1 MKNINNEKYGRLTV
15 LLLITWLALSIT
27 ASAWSLFHAG
37 SKHAVHPPLPLGLAV
52 IMPVLL
58 FALWF
63 AASPEFR
70 RFALS
75 LNVRT
80 LTIVQSWRIGVT
92 DAGRDVRPRHYD
104 GCHDDIATQPDSDL
118 CRATPDGFTHNLNCS
133 GCTLANRDRNG
144 SPYYSGFSAV
154 GIFQSR
160 GPPWLNGNQ
169 LTRQHK
175 SLFVQ

>member
-1 MKNINNEKYGRLTV
+1 MKNINDEKYGRLTV
-15 LLLITWLALSIT
+15 LLLIAWLALSIT

-37 SKHAVHPPLPLGLAV
+37 SKHAAHPPLPLGLAV

-80 LTIVQSWRIGVT
+80 LTIVQSWRIGGFVFLILYT
-92 DAGRDVRPRHYD
+92 VASYPRCLRCRQAGETLPSARQHHSLHSTSRGRPVVR
-104 GCHDDIATQPDSDL
+104 
-118 CRATPDGFTHNLNCS
+118 RALLP
-133 GCTLANRDRNG
+133 G
-144 SPYYSGFSAV
+144 SFSA
-154 GIFQSR
+154 S
-160 GPPWLNGNQ
+160 
-169 LTRQHK
+169 LT
-175 SLFVQ
+175 